1 MIRIEPA
8 RLRQEPQSCRAEALL
23 LRPDQ
28 RLGPPERRTIGP
40 NADHRDPLRP
50 VALHLPLQP
59 PRPGEEL
66 LPLELG
72 RGRRGPRHEIRDPV
86 ARVQQLPLLPRREQA
101 RGEPR
106 AMQHGPEA
114 IAGPREMMARRAG
127 VETRIDAAEEHAQP
141 GRDYIGHRLAR
152 CCQHL
157 GAAGRFGLHPFLFPY
172 SLDAQ
177 GMTRLARA
185 RQEGQREVAELLE
198 AAERGFIQACRA
210 RAWIPQTKSS
220 APGATSRT

>member
-1 MIRIEPA
+1 MIRIEAA
-8 RLRQEPQSCRAEALL
+8 RLRQEPQSRRAEALL

-28 RLGPPERRTIGP
+28 RRGPPERRTIGP
-40 NADHRDPLRP
+40 NSHHGDPLRP
-50 VALHLPLQP
+50 VALHLPREP
-59 PRPGEEL
+59 PRPGAEL

-86 ARVQQLPLLPRREQA
+86 ARVQQLALVPRREQA

-114 IAGPREMMARRAG
+114 IAGPSEVMARRAG

-152 CCQHL
+152 RCEHL
-157 GAAGRFGLHPFLFPY
+157 GPGWTCRTSPFFLQGRTAHVIL
-172 SLDAQ
+172 SA
-177 GMTRLARA
+177 ARA
-185 RQEGQREVAELLE
+185 RAAARRACPERSEGTRFFYFAGV
-198 AAERGFIQACRA
+198 
-210 RAWIPQTKSS
+210 T
-220 APGATSRT
+220 TM